1 MDGIVGHKTADYKI
15 IEKDGGRCYR
25 FFCEASGIAMATTH
39 SYRCENPDRELEMA
53 WTEEGRKHFNLCHKC
68 GRWVCDA
75 MYNAD
80 VLHCVDCTPWE
91 NKPKFCSH
99 CGTKV
104 AITDIF
110 CRRCGTKLQYREVD
124 ADGG

>member
-1 MDGIVGHKTADYKI
+1 MEKHKIADYKI
-15 IEKDGGRCYR
+15 LKDEKGIRYR
-25 FFCEASGIAMATTH
+25 FFCQASGMAMVTTKR
-39 SYRCENPDRELEMA
+39 YPGTEPEQELEIA
-53 WTEEGRKHFNLCHKC
+53 WKNEGRSHFNRCHKC

-91 NKPKFCSH
+91 DKPKYCTQ

-104 AITDIF
+104 DITDVF
-110 CRRCGTKLQYREVD
+110 CRKCGVKLQYREET
-124 ADGG
+124 ADDN